1 MDKIN
6 DTTTLIT
13 ETIITVIKTVVSSI
27 KLANSKLANVTIGA
41 KIKMN

>member
-13 ETIITVIKTVVSSI
+13 ETIITIITTVVSRI
-27 KLANSKLANVTIGA
+27 KLANKVKCYDWS
-41 KIKMN
+41 

>member
-13 ETIITVIKTVVSSI
+13 ETIITIITTVVSSI
-27 KLANSKLANVTIGA
+27 KLAN
-41 KIKMN
+41 KIKCYNWS